1 MCSIILYGTALKL
14 AAQDQTMQICKVA
27 HLSNVSVKMQVIIY
41 SKCYILH
48 STACSQLM
56 LRITLHLDDHL
67 KKNC

>member
-1 MCSIILYGTALKL
+1 MCSIILCGTALKL

-48 STACSQLM
+48 CMFSVDAQ
-56 LRITLHLDDHL
+56 DHAASR
-67 KKNC
+67 